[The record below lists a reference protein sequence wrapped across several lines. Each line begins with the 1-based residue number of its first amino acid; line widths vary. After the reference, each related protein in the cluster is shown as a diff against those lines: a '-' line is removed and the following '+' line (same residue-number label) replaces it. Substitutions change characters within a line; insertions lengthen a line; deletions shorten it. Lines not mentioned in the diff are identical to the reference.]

1 MGKVETNKK
10 QKNTT
15 LLQTSFE
22 LFTEKGFTKT
32 TISDIVNRAGLAKGT
47 FYLYFKD
54 KYDLR
59 DRLVTYKTSQLFGNA
74 HTALIEQNI
83 QGFENQMFFV
93 IDHIIDRLEKEPKLL
108 QFISKNLSWGIF
120 KNAFE
125 KTVPENSRQF
135 YDYYQ
140 DMLTQNH
147 ISCENQELMLFTILE
162 LVGSTCYIIWE
173 ADVSP
178 VGGIPVNIG
187 GFHHFYAESRKNQI
201 LVINRAKFIHIK
213 QHQVNSVMPRC
224 QTDRFK
230 CHIKLIIPI
239 GFQFSQ

>member
-1 MGKVETNKK
+1 MGKVESNKK
-10 QKNTT
+10 QKKDALFNTA
-15 LLQTSFE
+15 FE
-22 LFTEKGFTKT
+22 LFTTKGTNKT
-32 TISDIVNRAGLAKGT
+32 TISDIADKAGVAKGT

-59 DRLVTYKTSQLFGNA
+59 DKLVTYKTSQLFGNA

-162 LVGSTCYIIWE
+162 LVGSTCYSCILYQQPVSMEEYLPYLHQTIRQIFITFTKPM
-173 ADVSP
+173 AD
-178 VGGIPVNIG
+178 
-187 GFHHFYAESRKNQI
+187 
-201 LVINRAKFIHIK
+201 
-213 QHQVNSVMPRC
+213 
-224 QTDRFK
+224 
-230 CHIKLIIPI
+230 
-239 GFQFSQ
+239 

>member
-1 MGKVETNKK
+1 MGKVDENKK
-10 QKNTT
+10 KKKEALFNTAY
-15 LLQTSFE
+15 E
-22 LFTEKGFTKT
+22 LFTTKGINATA
-32 TISDIVNRAGLAKGT
+32 ISDIVEKAGVAKGT

-162 LVGSTCYIIWE
+162 LVGSTCYSCILYQQPVSMEEYLPYLHQTIRQIFITFTKPM
-173 ADVSP
+173 ADQL
-178 VGGIPVNIG
+178 G
-187 GFHHFYAESRKNQI
+187 
-201 LVINRAKFIHIK
+201 VI
-213 QHQVNSVMPRC
+213 Q
-224 QTDRFK
+224 
-230 CHIKLIIPI
+230 
-239 GFQFSQ
+239 G

>member
-1 MGKVETNKK
+1 MGKVDENKK
-10 QKNTT
+10 KKKEALFNTAY
-15 LLQTSFE
+15 E
-22 LFTEKGFTKT
+22 LFTTKGINATA
-32 TISDIVNRAGLAKGT
+32 ISDIVEKAGVAKGT

-59 DRLVTYKTSQLFGNA
+59 DKLVTYKTSQLFGNA

-162 LVGSTCYIIWE
+162 LVGSTCYSCILYQQP
-173 ADVSP
+173 VSMEEYLP
-178 VGGIPVNIG
+178 YLHQTI
-187 GFHHFYAESRKNQI
+187 RQI
-201 LVINRAKFIHIK
+201 FITFTKPI
-213 QHQVNSVMPRC
+213 
-224 QTDRFK
+224 TD
-230 CHIKLIIPI
+230 
-239 GFQFSQ
+239 

>member
-1 MGKVETNKK
+1 MGKVDENKK
-10 QKNTT
+10 KKKEALFNTAY
-15 LLQTSFE
+15 E
-22 LFTEKGFTKT
+22 LFTTKGINATA
-32 TISDIVNRAGLAKGT
+32 ISDIVEKAGVAKGT

-59 DRLVTYKTSQLFGNA
+59 DKLVTYKTSQLFGNA
-74 HTALIEQNI
+74 HMALIEQNI

-147 ISCENQELMLFTILE
+147 IFCENQELMLFTILE
-162 LVGSTCYIIWE
+162 LVGSTCYSCILYQQP
-173 ADVSP
+173 VSMEEYLP
-178 VGGIPVNIG
+178 YLHQTI
-187 GFHHFYAESRKNQI
+187 RQI
-201 LVINRAKFIHIK
+201 FITFTKPI
-213 QHQVNSVMPRC
+213 
-224 QTDRFK
+224 TD
-230 CHIKLIIPI
+230 
-239 GFQFSQ
+239 

>member
-1 MGKVETNKK
+1 MGKVEINKK

-15 LLQTSFE
+15 LLQTAFE

-59 DRLVTYKTSQLFGNA
+59 DKLVTHKTAQLFANA
-74 HTALIEQNI
+74 HMALMEQNV
-83 QGFENQMFFV
+83 QGFENQMFFI
-93 IDHIIDRLEKEPKLL
+93 IDYIIDRLEKDPGLL

-125 KTVPENSRQF
+125 KTVPEESRQF

-140 DMLTQNH
+140 DMMVRNH
-147 ISCENQELMLFTILE
+147 IFCENQELMLFTILE
-162 LVGSTCYIIWE
+162 LVGSTCYNCIFYRQPVSMEEYLPFLHQTIRQIFVTFTRKI
-173 ADVSP
+173 AD
-178 VGGIPVNIG
+178 
-187 GFHHFYAESRKNQI
+187 
-201 LVINRAKFIHIK
+201 
-213 QHQVNSVMPRC
+213 
-224 QTDRFK
+224 
-230 CHIKLIIPI
+230 
-239 GFQFSQ
+239 

>member
-1 MGKVETNKK
+1 MNNITKNALEESLKK
-10 QKNTT
+10 F
-15 LLQTSFE
+15 LLQKP
-22 LFTEKGFTKT
+22 LDKI
-32 TISDIVNRAGLAKGT
+32 TISDLTTDCGISRMA
-47 FYLYFKD
+47 FYYHFKD

-162 LVGSTCYIIWE
+162 LVGSTCYSCILYQQPVSMEEYLPYLHQTIRQIFITFTKPM
-173 ADVSP
+173 AD
-178 VGGIPVNIG
+178 
-187 GFHHFYAESRKNQI
+187 
-201 LVINRAKFIHIK
+201 
-213 QHQVNSVMPRC
+213 
-224 QTDRFK
+224 
-230 CHIKLIIPI
+230 
-239 GFQFSQ
+239 

>member
-108 QFISKNLSWGIF
+108 QFISKNLSWESL
-120 KNAFE
+120 K
-125 KTVPENSRQF
+125 
-135 YDYYQ
+135 
-140 DMLTQNH
+140 MLLRRLARK
-147 ISCENQELMLFTILE
+147 IPDSFMITIRI
-162 LVGSTCYIIWE
+162 C
-173 ADVSP
+173 
-178 VGGIPVNIG
+178 
-187 GFHHFYAESRKNQI
+187 
-201 LVINRAKFIHIK
+201 
-213 QHQVNSVMPRC
+213 
-224 QTDRFK
+224 
-230 CHIKLIIPI
+230 
-239 GFQFSQ
+239 

>member
-1 MGKVETNKK
+1 M
-10 QKNTT
+10 
-15 LLQTSFE
+15 
-22 LFTEKGFTKT
+22 LFY
-32 TISDIVNRAGLAKGT
+32 N
-47 FYLYFKD
+47 FKD

-147 ISCENQELMLFTILE
+147 IFCENQELMLFTILE
-162 LVGSTCYIIWE
+162 LVGSTCYSCILYQQPVSMEEYLPYLHQTIRQIFITFTKPM
-173 ADVSP
+173 AD
-178 VGGIPVNIG
+178 
-187 GFHHFYAESRKNQI
+187 
-201 LVINRAKFIHIK
+201 
-213 QHQVNSVMPRC
+213 
-224 QTDRFK
+224 
-230 CHIKLIIPI
+230 
-239 GFQFSQ
+239 

>member
-125 KTVPENSRQF
+125 KTVPENSRHFMILSGYADTESYLLRKSGINALYNLRAGRF
-135 YDYYQ
+135 Y
-140 DMLTQNH
+140 L
-147 ISCENQELMLFTILE
+147 L
-162 LVGSTCYIIWE
+162 
-173 ADVSP
+173 
-178 VGGIPVNIG
+178 
-187 GFHHFYAESRKNQI
+187 
-201 LVINRAKFIHIK
+201 
-213 QHQVNSVMPRC
+213 
-224 QTDRFK
+224 
-230 CHIKLIIPI
+230 
-239 GFQFSQ
+239 

>member
-125 KTVPENSRQF
+125 KTRKIPDNF
-135 YDYYQ
+135 
-140 DMLTQNH
+140 M
-147 ISCENQELMLFTILE
+147 ITIRI
-162 LVGSTCYIIWE
+162 C
-173 ADVSP
+173 
-178 VGGIPVNIG
+178 
-187 GFHHFYAESRKNQI
+187 
-201 LVINRAKFIHIK
+201 
-213 QHQVNSVMPRC
+213 
-224 QTDRFK
+224 
-230 CHIKLIIPI
+230 
-239 GFQFSQ
+239 

>member
-59 DRLVTYKTSQLFGNA
+59 DKLVTYKTSQLFGNA

-147 ISCENQELMLFTILE
+147 IFCENQELMLFTICL
-162 LVGSTCYIIWE
+162 LYT
-173 ADVSP
+173 SP
-178 VGGIPVNIG
+178 
-187 GFHHFYAESRKNQI
+187 S
-201 LVINRAKFIHIK
+201 
-213 QHQVNSVMPRC
+213 PR
-224 QTDRFK
+224 DA
-230 CHIKLIIPI
+230 
-239 GFQFSQ
+239 